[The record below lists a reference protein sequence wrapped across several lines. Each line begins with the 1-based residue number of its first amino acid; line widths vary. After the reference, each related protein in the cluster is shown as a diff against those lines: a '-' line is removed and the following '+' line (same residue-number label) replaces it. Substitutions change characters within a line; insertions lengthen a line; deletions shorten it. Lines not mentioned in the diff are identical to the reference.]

1 LGETSE
7 VFILDKWQVIRA
19 PRWLFDLLVD
29 MSNNKKI
36 FITGGSGFIG
46 YYLQQ
51 CVDRET
57 TIYSLAEPE
66 FRHSAS
72 YVKGDVRDPEAQTKV
87 LNGHDIVFHLAAKHE
102 DFGISRSEYMDTNEG
117 GAKALVQA
125 ADKVGIKGIV
135 FFSSVGVY
143 GDRKSEI
150 SRLRKATPCQGGRR
164 SEVRGQRSEIRGQRS
179 EITTEDTPLE
189 PTNPYGE
196 SKLAAERV
204 FLNWANKRPDRCL
217 IIIRPTVVFGPRNRA
232 NMYNLIDQIAK
243 GRYINIGN
251 GSNIKSVAY
260 VENLVEASLF
270 LLNKL
275 STGAH
280 IYNYADYPHFTTG
293 ELTRIIFDALG
304 KRPSRLKIPLSAAL
318 LIGQPF
324 DLAIRLTGKNLPI
337 STARIKKFCTTTH
350 HKADKILREG
360 FRPRFTIEE
369 GLHKMVKWYISLR

>member
-1 LGETSE
+1 MSCGHYL
-7 VFILDKWQVIRA
+7 
-19 PRWLFDLLVD
+19 LFDLLVD
-29 MSNNKKI
+29 MGNNKKI

-51 CVDRET
+51 SVDRET
-57 TIYSLAEPE
+57 TIYDLAEPE

-72 YVKGDVRDPEAQTKV
+72 YVKGDVCDAEALTKV

-125 ADKVGIKGIV
+125 AEGKVGIKGIV
-135 FFSSVGVY
+135 FFSSVAVY
-143 GDRKSEI
+143 GDRDE
-150 SRLRKATPCQGGRR
+150 P
-164 SEVRGQRSEIRGQRS
+164 
-179 EITTEDTPLE
+179 TTEDTPLE

-196 SKLAAERV
+196 SKLVAERV
-204 FLNWANKRPDRCL
+204 FLDWANKRPDRCL

-232 NMYNLIDQIAK
+232 NMYNLIGQIAK

-270 LLNKL
+270 LVNKL
-275 STGAH
+275 SHGVH
-280 IYNYADYPHFTTG
+280 IYNYADSPHLTTR

-304 KRPSRLKIPLSAAL
+304 KRRPRLKIPLSLAL

-324 DLAIRLTGKNLPI
+324 DWAIRLTGKNLPI
-337 STARIKKFCTTTH
+337 STARIKKFCTTTY